1 MATRPTDLR
10 PARKMARRRQSRSR
24 PRKLKLWRTHAKL
37 ATTGD
42 LLATVTC
49 DEQLTVDALAS
60 KIAEEAGEGAMLQ
73 LVKDGVILNATKTL
87 HDVGLEDGNDVSVLR
102 TEGAHIVVKA
112 EDEDKKVFLWC
123 TQHPWHSP
131 LRELAKAW
139 ARAHALPDDSV
150 GLQTVEAGLDDP
162 LLDLSL
168 SPDELGW
175 QVGGETRVLYAL
187 VYID

>member
-1 MATRPTDLR
+1 MATRPTDLT
-10 PARKMARRRQSRSR
+10 PACKMARRRRSRSR
-24 PRKLKLWRTHAKL
+24 PRKLKLLRIHAKL

-49 DEQLTVDALAS
+49 LEQLTVDALAS

-73 LVKDGVILNATKTL
+73 LFKGGVTL
-87 HDVGLEDGNDVSVLR
+87 DASLTLRDVGLKDGNDVSVLR

-112 EDEDKKVFLWC
+112 EDDDKKVFLRC
-123 TQHPWHSP
+123 MQHPWHSP

-139 ARAHALPDDSV
+139 ATAHALPDDSV
-150 GLQTVEAGLDDP
+150 GLETEEAGLDGP

-175 QVGGETRVLYAL
+175 QVGGETRVLYA
-187 VYID
+187 VVDID

>member
-1 MATRPTDLR
+1 MTLR
-10 PARKMARRRQSRSR
+10 
-24 PRKLKLWRTHAKL
+24 
-37 ATTGD
+37 
-42 LLATVTC
+42 
-49 DEQLTVDALAS
+49 
-60 KIAEEAGEGAMLQ
+60 
-73 LVKDGVILNATKTL
+73 
-87 HDVGLEDGNDVSVLR
+87 DVGLKDGNDVSVLR
-102 TEGAHIVVKA
+102 TEGARIVVKA
-112 EDEDKKVFLWC
+112 EGEGEKVFLRC

-139 ARAHALPDDSV
+139 AAAHALPDDSV

-175 QVGGETRVLYAL
+175 QVGGETRALYAA

>member
-10 PARKMARRRQSRSR
+10 PAFKMARRRRSRSR
-24 PRKLKLWRTHAKL
+24 PGKVKLLRIHAKL
-37 ATTGD
+37 AMTGD
-42 LLATVTC
+42 LLATLTC
-49 DEQLTVDALAS
+49 NEQLTVDALAS
-60 KIAEEAGEGAMLQ
+60 KIAEEARERAMLQ
-73 LVKDGVILNATKTL
+73 LVKGGVMLDASKTL
-87 HDVGLEDGNDVSVLR
+87 RDVGLEDGNDVSVLR

-123 TQHPWHSP
+123 MQHPWHSP

-139 ARAHALPDDSV
+139 ATTHALPDEAV
-150 GLQTVEAGLDDP
+150 GLQTEEAGLDGP

-175 QVGGETRVLYAL
+175 QVGGETRVLYAV

>member
-1 MATRPTDLR
+1 
-10 PARKMARRRQSRSR
+10 
-24 PRKLKLWRTHAKL
+24 
-37 ATTGD
+37 
-42 LLATVTC
+42 
-49 DEQLTVDALAS
+49 
-60 KIAEEAGEGAMLQ
+60 MLQ

-87 HDVGLEDGNDVSVLR
+87 HDVGLEDGSDVSVLR

-112 EDEDKKVFLWC
+112 EDEDKKVFLSC
-123 TQHPWHSP
+123 MQHPGHSP

-139 ARAHALPDDSV
+139 ARSHALPDDSV
-150 GLQTVEAGLDDP
+150 GLQTVEAGLDGP

-175 QVGGETRVLYAL
+175 LVGGETRVLSTV